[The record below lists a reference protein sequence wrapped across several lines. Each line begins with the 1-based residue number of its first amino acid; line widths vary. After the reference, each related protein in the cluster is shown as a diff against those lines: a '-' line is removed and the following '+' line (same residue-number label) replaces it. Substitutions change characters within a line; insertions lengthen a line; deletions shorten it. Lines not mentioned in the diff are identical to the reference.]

1 MGSSLEVMIQMTS
14 VVSPDQICP
23 PKDLGKEAVILDVN
37 ALMAPFQ
44 MGFNLDKELSVILP
58 EKVPVVPTSVVR
70 ELEMILKRG
79 NDWRVKAALD
89 LSRKYQLI
97 DIKGK
102 GDAPIFNLALKM
114 KWPVVTMDR
123 KLKIKLLDRGIPV
136 IFVRGKGHLQLLE
149 P

>member
-1 MGSSLEVMIQMTS
+1 MTS
-14 VVSPDQICP
+14 IVSSVDVCP
-23 PKDLGKEAVILDVN
+23 PEDLGKEAVILDVN

-44 MGFNLDKELSVILP
+44 MGFNLDKELSMILP

-70 ELEMILKRG
+70 ELEMILKKG
-79 NDWRVKAALD
+79 SDWKVKAALD

-97 DIKGK
+97 DIKGR

-114 KWPVVTMDR
+114 KWPVVTLDR
-123 KLKIKLLDRGIPV
+123 KLKVKLLDRGIPV
-136 IFVRGKGHLQLLE
+136 IFVRGKGHLQLME